1 MKLRLI
7 PIIISVVVSA
17 VVLFGGWFAYNSYA
31 MEHPLSDIVNKA
43 PGVESSTTNF
53 SSTQVMLELK
63 LKQDANLRE
72 IIQQI
77 TKQGS
82 SIIGQRELVVR
93 VNGQSSP
100 KLDAWWSKA
109 LFDVAQSMETKQYA
123 DIPLNL
129 QAKAASEA
137 GLTVDTQMDSKYV
150 YVRLSEGTSSKFI
163 MLPRVSAKMG
173 VWPNE

>member
-1 MKLRLI
+1 MKLRLL

-31 MEHPLSDIVNKA
+31 MEHPLTDIANKA
-43 PGVESSTTNF
+43 PGVESSTATL
-53 SSTQVMLELK
+53 SSTQVILELK

-72 IIQQI
+72 IVQQI
-77 TKQGS
+77 SKQGS
-82 SIIGQRELVVR
+82 SIIAQRELIVR
-93 VNGQSSP
+93 VTGQSSAE
-100 KLDAWWSKA
+100 LDAWWSKA
-109 LFDVAQSMETKQYA
+109 LFDVAQAMETKQYA
-123 DIPLNL
+123 NIPLTL
-129 QAKAASEA
+129 QAKAASVS

-150 YVRLSEGTSSKFI
+150 YVRLSKGTSSKFI